1 MTSMQRAVAGMLLFA
16 LGCSGSGNGGKAAD
30 SADMPGMD
38 KGDSTAKPA
47 SELMLSAA
55 QIQHGGIRWAPAAS
69 IVASGVTSAAA
80 LPGQLVPNED
90 RTARLGAPAQGRVLA
105 VRVSPGERVAAGR
118 ILVTLQSP
126 DAGIAQSDLAKATAA
141 MASRRAQAA
150 YARSARERAERLL
163 ALKAIPR
170 QDYEKA
176 IAEDELARSEL
187 SQAEAELD
195 RARSTARALGAEG
208 QPAGQL
214 ALRAPAA
221 GVVLERLAIPGA
233 VVEPGALLLV
243 ITDPGTLWLTL
254 NAPEALAGGLRLG
267 TALRFVVPAF
277 PAETLSARVSAVGA
291 GLDPATRTLAA
302 RATVPNP
309 RGRLKPA
316 MLATVLLPASAGD
329 PSARHVIILP
339 DSAVQI
345 VDGAPTVFIAMP
357 DDKGGAHLMAR
368 RVELGARSGNQVVI
382 LSGISA
388 GDLVVVAGAFAVKA
402 ELKKA
407 STQKMVM

>member
-1 MTSMQRAVAGMLLFA
+1 MTSMHRAVAGMLLFA
-16 LGCSGSGNGGKAAD
+16 LGCSGSRKAGSGAD

-38 KGDSTAKPA
+38 MRDSSAKA
-47 SELMLSAA
+47 ATEVQLSAA

-69 IVASGVTSAAA
+69 VVASDMTSSAG

-105 VRVSPGERVAAGR
+105 VRVSPGERVGAGR

-126 DAGIAQSDLAKATAA
+126 DAGMAQSDLAKATAA
-141 MASRRAQAA
+141 VASRRAQAA

-170 QDYEKA
+170 QDFEKA
-176 IAEDELARSEL
+176 VAEDELARSEL
-187 SQAEAELD
+187 SQAEAELG
-195 RARSTARALGAEG
+195 RAQSTARALGAEG

-233 VVEPGALLLV
+233 VVEPGAPLLV

-254 NAPEALAGGLRLG
+254 NAPEALSGTLHLG
-267 TALRFVVPAF
+267 TVLRFVVPAF

-309 RGRLKPA
+309 GGRLKSA

-329 PSARHVIILP
+329 GARHVIVLP

-345 VDGAPTVFIAMP
+345 VDGVPTVFIAMP

-368 RVELGARSGNQVVI
+368 RVELGTRSANQVVI
-382 LSGISA
+382 LRGISA
-388 GDLVVVAGAFAVKA
+388 GDLVVVAGAFSVKA